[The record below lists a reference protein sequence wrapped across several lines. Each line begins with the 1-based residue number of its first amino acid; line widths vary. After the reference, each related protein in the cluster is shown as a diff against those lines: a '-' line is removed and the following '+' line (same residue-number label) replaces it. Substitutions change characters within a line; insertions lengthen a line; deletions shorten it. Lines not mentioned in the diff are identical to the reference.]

1 MHSQPWLRHLLTLI
15 FGGLFVYAG
24 VLKLRDPSVF
34 LADIRSFDLLSD
46 PYAAWLAL
54 SLPWLEVFAGLAV
67 ITGILRSGG
76 LLLLNAAL
84 VGFFIAIGS
93 AWWRGLDITCGCF
106 GGDAAKSNYTELFV
120 RDALLLALGLALMWM
135 HQRSPSPPGSQPPA
149 TTP

>member
-1 MHSQPWLRHLLTLI
+1 MFLLPWIRQLLALL
-15 FGGLFVYAG
+15 FGGVFVYAG

-34 LADIRSFDLLSD
+34 LNDIRSFDLIGD

-67 ITGILRSGG
+67 ITGLMRQGA

-84 VGFFIAIGS
+84 VGFSAAIGS

-106 GGDAAKSNYTELFV
+106 GGDAAKSSYME
-120 RDALLLALGLALMWM
+120 LLLRDGVLLAIGLALMRWFAPRR
-135 HQRSPSPPGSQPPA
+135 QTS
-149 TTP
+149 T